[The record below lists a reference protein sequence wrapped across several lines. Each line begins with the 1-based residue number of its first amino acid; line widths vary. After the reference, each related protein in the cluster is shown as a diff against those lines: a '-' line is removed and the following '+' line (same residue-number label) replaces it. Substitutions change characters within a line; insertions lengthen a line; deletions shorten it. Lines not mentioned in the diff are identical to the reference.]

1 MVKPVPKPSADREGN
16 KGIGGTRGGNPAKR
30 SGTYFEDSVAE
41 WFDELPGVTAKRVYG
56 SGAFGT
62 MSREP
67 RLMGD
72 VYIRWDQLDK
82 PIIAECKFG
91 YGGKTQLTVKK
102 EWVDKIV
109 EEALAAGRY
118 PALIFKFKGARGGNS
133 KMICFTWDT
142 WKEMMGYFDSKVR
155 SLVEMISYFDNRI
168 HDLEVE
174 NEKLRTGCSGL

>member
-1 MVKPVPKPSADREGN
+1 MVNPVPKPSNACDGN
-16 KGIGGTRGGNPAKR
+16 KGIGGSKGNPAKR
-30 SGTYFEDSVAE
+30 SGTYFEDVVAD
-41 WFDELPGVTAKRVYG
+41 WFDNLPDVKAERIIG

-62 MSREP
+62 MSKEP

-82 PIIAECKFG
+82 PILAECKFG

-109 EEALAAGRY
+109 EEAVSGNRY

-142 WKEMMGYFDSKVR
+142 WKEMMEYFG
-155 SLVEMISYFDNRI
+155 ERI
-168 HDLEVE
+168 ERLEAQ
-174 NEKLRTGCSGL
+174 NERLRTGYAGI